1 MMQVRDTEL
10 PGCST
15 DHPPPYQCYELPRET
30 RPGCSTGL
38 PPSYKCYELPSYSE
52 LYNKDTPRNRREDHT
67 VLVIQAQSSHENNEE
82 TQNLNQGNTNENEN
96 PSKGSRLCGMCI
108 IFFLFYLILLLAI
121 QLSNTEPVVYTPS
134 QPDVLNP
141 TIPTYWRFDPTFRTT
156 TTASEL
162 IVDGNEQDDTK
173 LTDLEIQRIF
183 QDMNV
188 RLEEYDAFKTRA
200 SESIQKMLLANYSTT
215 IVTPTTRS
223 LKPTNR
229 GNLYAKETTTTE
241 RPRRRNRLRTEH
253 NDIEDEDSVDM
264 DENLRLTWKSNSHK
278 DTSPTIATQTTMTS
292 KFRWPFV
299 WDPDDRVFRFRTV
312 NYNFED
318 EN

>member
-1 MMQVRDTEL
+1 L
-10 PGCST
+10 
-15 DHPPPYQCYELPRET
+15 
-30 RPGCSTGL
+30 
-38 PPSYKCYELPSYSE
+38 
-52 LYNKDTPRNRREDHT
+52 KDSLNRQIRQFR
-67 VLVIQAQSSHENNEE
+67 V
-82 TQNLNQGNTNENEN
+82 
-96 PSKGSRLCGMCI
+96 
-108 IFFLFYLILLLAI
+108 FLFYLILLLAI
-121 QLSNTEPVVYTPS
+121 QLSNNEPVVYTPS
-134 QPDVLNP
+134 QPDDLNP
-141 TIPTYWRFDPTFRTT
+141 TIPTYWLFDPAYRTT

-162 IVDGNEQDDTK
+162 IVEGNEQDDTK
-173 LTDLEIQRIF
+173 LTDLAIQRIF

-188 RLEEYDAFKTRA
+188 RLEEYDAFKTTA

-229 GNLYAKETTTTE
+229 ENLYAKETTTTE

-253 NDIEDEDSVDM
+253 NDM